1 MKIIYIVNIRL
12 PTEKAHGVQIME
24 MCSAFVASGVEVE
37 LVIPRRKNS
46 IDEDPFS
53 YYAIPQNFTITRLA
67 TLDLVGRFRLGFY
80 VQAATF
86 VFSSLWYV
94 RKCTDLI
101 YSRDVILLSVLSFFR
116 KRFVFEVHYP
126 KWNFFAQ
133 KAIRHAEIIAPISH
147 GLKDFYL
154 AKGIPNENIFVAPDG
169 VNLSRFVIVETR
181 QECRTKLGL
190 PKDKN
195 IALYSGHLYARKGAQ
210 TLALAGAML
219 NDTLCVFVGGT
230 EMDVTNFKEKYSTQK
245 NIMILG
251 HRSHAD
257 IPYYLRAA
265 DVLVIPNSAKSDDA
279 RLYTSPMKLFEYM
292 ASGTPIVAS
301 DLPSLREVLNESNS
315 MFVAPDNAQALAL
328 GIQKLIADP
337 VLSKNISDKANEDVH
352 NFTWEKRAQ
361 NILKNIPPKH
371 K

>member
-1 MKIIYIVNIRL
+1 MKIIYIANIRL

-24 MCSAFVASGVEVE
+24 MCSAFVAAGAEVE
-37 LVIPRRKNS
+37 LVIPKRKNS
-46 IDEDPFS
+46 IPDDPFS
-53 YYAIPQNFTITRLA
+53 YYAVPKNFVITRLA

-86 VFSSLWYV
+86 IFSSLWYV
-94 RKCTDLI
+94 RKSTDLI
-101 YSRDVILLSVLSFFR
+101 YSRDVIFLSVLSFFR
-116 KRFVFEVHYP
+116 KRFVFEAHYP

-133 KAIRHAEIIAPISH
+133 QAIRHAEIIAPISH

-154 AKGIPNENIFVAPDG
+154 AKGIPHEHIFVAPDG
-169 VNLSRFVIVETR
+169 VNLSRFAISETR

-190 PKDKN
+190 PADKK
-195 IALYSGHLYARKGAQ
+195 IALYSGHLYVRKGAQ
-210 TLALAGAML
+210 TLAEAGAML
-219 NDTLCVFVGGT
+219 DDTLCVFVGGT
-230 EMDVTNFKEKYSTQK
+230 EIDVTNFKEKYYAQK

-292 ASGTPIVAS
+292 ASGTPIVAA
-301 DLPSLREVLNESNS
+301 DLPSLREVLNERNA
-315 MFVAPDNAQALAL
+315 MFVAADDPQALAF

-337 VLSKNISDKANEDVH
+337 AHSKNISDQAKEDVH
-352 NFTWEKRAQ
+352 NFTWDKRAQ
-361 NILKNIPPKH
+361 SILKNIPK
-371 K
+371 KLK